1 MKKLA
6 DFKTALALHVFPS
19 YVNTWSSERR
29 KAFEIMYNHA
39 VFGRDVSKGKIIVE
53 GANPGQGKSTLLD
66 GIAVQSADQM
76 LNMILITIVIKDWQ
90 MILQVHGIS
99 MVHGLRMVQIF
110 HIYRMATK

>member
-39 VFGRDVSKGKIIVE
+39 VFGRDVSKG
-53 GANPGQGKSTLLD
+53 
-66 GIAVQSADQM
+66 
-76 LNMILITIVIKDWQ
+76 
-90 MILQVHGIS
+90 
-99 MVHGLRMVQIF
+99 
-110 HIYRMATK
+110 